1 MPLGNLRQLR
11 KTLQLAI
18 ANAPEKVIRED
29 IYSALPSL
37 RGRAPTPCPKC
48 ANSPVR
54 AESCVS
60 IQRTWLKTGQNVSL
74 VARRLGVSHNTVYKH
89 IEKNEAS

>member
-18 ANAPEKVIRED
+18 ANAPEKVVRED

-37 RGRAPTPCPKC
+37 RGRAPPPALNALTRLSAPK
-48 ANSPVR
+48 A
-54 AESCVS
+54 VS
-60 IQRTWLKTGQNVSL
+60 VSRELGLKQGRT
-74 VARRLGVSHNTVYKH
+74 
-89 IEKNEAS
+89 